1 MYSLTA
7 FSHYTMD
14 SPIEHPGDA
23 LDSHSTE
30 DYAPLGETIPDR
42 YGCRRRAWRH
52 NISGKM
58 TTETA
63 LSEATTTYKPQ
74 LNFFRRQDNMN
85 CLTISVFRSI
95 RNRLI
100 KEIVGLLLLP
110 VMVICAGCAY
120 LMFRW
125 DAWRTGPFR
134 DR

>member
-85 CLTISVFRSI
+85 CLPISIFCRHP
-95 RNRLI
+95 
-100 KEIVGLLLLP
+100 EQAHQG
-110 VMVICAGCAY
+110 
-120 LMFRW
+120 
-125 DAWRTGPFR
+125 
-134 DR
+134 DRRALVLSSHGDLCRILVSDV